1 MLNALINY
9 LNLRNNNEF
18 MSSYEFSDIKQLIFS
33 NNKDNLLL
41 EKMTINYINP
51 LMEYFINNNIVLDK
65 LINKAETSIKYNL
78 IKSRPN
84 YNIYTCLYEIFYLEN
99 HILKE
104 LIKNTKKMVLYKY
117 RSTIIFVIKLIIS
130 QEKIKI

>member
-84 YNIYTCLYEIFYLEN
+84 YNIYTCLYEIFYLEIQIAQQHN
-99 HILKE
+99 GIIYLK
-104 LIKNTKKMVLYKY
+104 N
-117 RSTIIFVIKLIIS
+117 
-130 QEKIKI
+130 